1 MIVVTGGAGFI
12 GSALVWALNRRGRD
26 DILVVDRLGRTDKWR
41 NLAGLRFSD
50 YLDKTDFSENLE
62 QGHYGETIEAILH
75 MGACSSTT
83 ETDADY
89 LMANN
94 YGYTVRIAAWRASHR
109 TCRLIYASSAATY
122 GDGARGYRDDED
134 QLETLR
140 PLNMYGYSK
149 HLFDL
154 RARREGWLA
163 DIAGLKYF
171 NVFGPHEGHKGEMR
185 SVINKAY
192 PGVRDTGRM
201 RLFKSYR
208 PDYADGEQRR
218 DFIYIKDAV
227 ALTLFFLDHPTVN
240 GLFNVGSG
248 QARSWNAVARA
259 LFAATGQP
267 GVIDYIAM
275 PDELRDKYQYYTCA
289 DMTKL
294 KAAGGT
300 LRCTLLEA
308 AVQDYVRNYLRTG
321 AYLESD

>member
-1 MIVVTGGAGFI
+1 MIIVTGGAGFI
-12 GSALVWALNRRGRD
+12 GSALVWALNKRGRD

-41 NLAGLRFSD
+41 NLSGLRFSD
-50 YLDKTDFSENLE
+50 YRDKTAFIEELE
-62 QGHYGETIEAILH
+62 QGRFGEAIEAILH

-94 YGYTVRIAAWRASHR
+94 YGYTVRLAAWRASHPA
-109 TCRLIYASSAATY
+109 CRLIYASSAATY
-122 GDGARGYRDDED
+122 GDGARGYRDDEER
-134 QLETLR
+134 LASLR
-140 PLNMYGYSK
+140 PLNIYGYSK

-154 RARREGWLA
+154 RARREGWLET
-163 DIAGLKYF
+163 IAGLKYF
-171 NVFGPHEGHKGEMR
+171 NVFGPNEGHKGEMR

-192 PGVRDTGRM
+192 PGVRDEGRV
-201 RLFKSYR
+201 RLFKSHR

-227 ALTLFFLDHPTVN
+227 ALTLFFLDHPEVN

-267 GVIDYIAM
+267 GVIDYVAM
-275 PDELRDKYQYYTCA
+275 PDDLQGKYQYYTCA

-294 KAAGGT
+294 NAAGCMAE
-300 LRCTLLEA
+300 CTPLAEA
-308 AVQDYVRNYLRTG
+308 VGDYVQNYLHPG
-321 AYLESD
+321 AYLEAD

>member
-26 DILVVDRLGRTDKWR
+26 DILVVDRLGQTDKWR

-50 YLDKTDFSENLE
+50 YLDKTDFIEDLE
-62 QGHYGETIEAILH
+62 HGRFGEEIEAILH

-83 ETDADY
+83 ETNADY

-94 YGYTVRIAAWRASHR
+94 YGYTVRIAAWRAAHR
-109 TCRLIYASSAATY
+109 ACRLIYASSAATY
-122 GDGARGYRDDED
+122 GDGSRGYRDDED
-134 QLETLR
+134 QLGTLR
-140 PLNMYGYSK
+140 PLNMYGYAK

-154 RARREGWLA
+154 RARREGWLN

-192 PGVRDTGRM
+192 PGVRDTGCM
-201 RLFKSYR
+201 RLFQSHR
-208 PDYADGEQRR
+208 PEYGDGEQRR

-227 ALTLFFLDHPTVN
+227 ALTLFFLDHPAVN
-240 GLFNVGSG
+240 GLFNIGTG

-259 LFAATGQP
+259 LFAATGHA

-294 KAAGGT
+294 QAAGCT
-300 LRCTLLEA
+300 WRCTPLEE
-308 AVQDYVRNYLRTG
+308 AVADYVRNYLRTG
-321 AYLESD
+321 VCLEAD